1 LSFAVDPVLGG
12 NPIIAPV
19 FIPSV
24 LEHVKQHLMLWYTQ
38 KMNSYVNGA
47 NNGKQSKYE
56 DSKLVPE
63 IDRSMAVAAE
73 HLTLDTQEG
82 FQKFMPVIQQLMEA
96 AKQFKPQPPM
106 DAESNAILQASMAE
120 TKRRADRDM
129 ADIQLKKAQMEQ
141 DVVEQGKKQQFEIAM
156 NAEDNL
162 TEERMKTLQMT
173 VEAARVKAE
182 QEQTAIDLQN
192 AVQRNLGGGHGN

>member
-1 LSFAVDPVLGG
+1 
-12 NPIIAPV
+12 
-19 FIPSV
+19 
-24 LEHVKQHLMLWYTQ
+24 
-38 KMNSYVNGA
+38 
-47 NNGKQSKYE
+47 
-56 DSKLVPE
+56 
-63 IDRSMAVAAE
+63 MAVAAE

-141 DVVEQGKKQQFEIAM
+141 DVVEQGKKQQFEVAM

-192 AVQRNLGGGHGN
+192 AVQRNLGGGHGNQR

>member
-1 LSFAVDPVLGG
+1 
-12 NPIIAPV
+12 
-19 FIPSV
+19 
-24 LEHVKQHLMLWYTQ
+24 
-38 KMNSYVNGA
+38 
-47 NNGKQSKYE
+47 
-56 DSKLVPE
+56 
-63 IDRSMAVAAE
+63 
-73 HLTLDTQEG
+73 
-82 FQKFMPVIQQLMEA
+82 
-96 AKQFKPQPPM
+96 M

-141 DVVEQGKKQQFEIAM
+141 DVVEQGKKQQFEVAM